1 MKTSLLMILAM
12 LMLVVGFGCV
22 GYVDSER
29 GGYYDRDGREN
40 RGDRDRGERRDERR
54 DDRVDERDRGGM
66 QYR

>member
-22 GYVDSER
+22 GYVDSDR
-29 GGYYDRDGREN
+29 GGYYDRDRGEY
-40 RGDRDRGERRDERR
+40 RGDRDRGERGDERK
-54 DDRVDERDRGGM
+54 DDRKDDRGGM